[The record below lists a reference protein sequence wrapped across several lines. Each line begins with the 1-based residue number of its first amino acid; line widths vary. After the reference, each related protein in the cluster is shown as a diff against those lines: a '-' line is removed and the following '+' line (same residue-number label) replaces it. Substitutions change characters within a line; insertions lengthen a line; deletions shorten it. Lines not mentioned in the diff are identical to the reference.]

1 MALAAP
7 GGLFTEQGAA
17 GRRVAAKQ
25 PEHSGKPAPE
35 SRGCGQVSRT
45 HHPPF
50 GDRGSAGGSG
60 WDGEWAGKGRAGA
73 AAVPGVAG
81 VNPEEPISCPHQ
93 GTQAQPSATER
104 GYFGSWQEV
113 KSQGLCSRSEGSVGL
128 WGPGGWGVTVAPA
141 RWAVRTRWL
150 PHLPNMGEPPRTLHG
165 KKSPCSAPGEV
176 TWGTHGSV
184 PLCPQP
190 QDSYSWPLART
201 NSENPPVIQAPG
213 L

>member
-1 MALAAP
+1 MHMALAAP

-25 PEHSGKPAPE
+25 PEHRGKPAPE

-60 WDGEWAGKGRAGA
+60 WDGEWDGEWAGKGRAGA
-73 AAVPGVAG
+73 AAVPEAAG

-93 GTQAQPSATER
+93 GTQAQPSATEK

-150 PHLPNMGEPPRTLHG
+150 LHRPNVGEPPPDIAR
-165 KKSPCSAPGEV
+165 KKISVLCS
-176 TWGTHGSV
+176 WGGHLGNIW
-184 PLCPQP
+184 LCP
-190 QDSYSWPLART
+190 PLSPTSGQLFLALGK
-201 NSENPPVIQAPG
+201 N
-213 L
+213 

>member
-25 PEHSGKPAPE
+25 PEHRGKPAPE

-50 GDRGSAGGSG
+50 GDRGSAGGSE

-73 AAVPGVAG
+73 AAVPGAAG

-128 WGPGGWGVTVAPA
+128 WGPGGWEVTVAPA

-150 PHLPNMGEPPRTLHG
+150 PHLPNMGEPPPGHCTEKNLRALLLGRSLGEHMAL
-165 KKSPCSAPGEV
+165 SP
-176 TWGTHGSV
+176 SV
-184 PLCPQP
+184 PNL
-190 QDSYSWPLART
+190 RT
-201 NSENPPVIQAPG
+201 AILGPWQELTQKIPP
-213 L
+213 